1 MAISEAIES
10 AFVFNNCPFLLCVIA
25 QKTGVKLFFKSSIM
39 NFVFTNEISPTNP

>member
-25 QKTGVKLFFKSSIM
+25 QKTGVKLFFKSPIM